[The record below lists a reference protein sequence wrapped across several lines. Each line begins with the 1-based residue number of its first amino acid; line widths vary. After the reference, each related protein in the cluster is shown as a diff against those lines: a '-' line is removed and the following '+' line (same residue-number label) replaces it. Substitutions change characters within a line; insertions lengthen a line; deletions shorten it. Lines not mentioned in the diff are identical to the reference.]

1 MRRQLAAAAA
11 IFLAVPGLV
20 LSAGPSATAASTP
33 NNLVVDLGSNTG
45 QFDGGASGGLYGLY
59 DQDVPSN
66 NLIQGMGL
74 VTTDTKAQDGQ
85 QHPGLGRAG
94 DRQAVRGQRRPE
106 TSTST

>member
-45 QFDGGASGGLYGLY
+45 PFDGGASGSP
-59 DQDVPSN
+59 V
-66 NLIQGMGL
+66 
-74 VTTDTKAQDGQ
+74 
-85 QHPGLGRAG
+85 RAL
-94 DRQAVRGQRRPE
+94 
-106 TSTST
+106 